1 MNKKEYEVKVPF
13 QEFGTIFEFEGRN
26 YIVVKQTKDGCT
38 CCKLRKSICD
48 HNGHEFS
55 CIASDRSDNVCVR
68 YDLYF
73 KPKEEKQ

>member
-1 MNKKEYEVKVPF
+1 MKKKKYDIKVPF
-13 QEFGTIFEFEGRN
+13 HELGGKFEYNGKK
-26 YIVVKQTKDGCT
+26 YITVKQTKDGCT

-73 KPKEEKQ
+73 EHKEVKQ